1 MQHKCPIGNRAYA
14 SMKHVPLIML
24 LVGLLVGCNSLPT
37 NTERG
42 PDGTI
47 VYKVPVETSE
57 PGGRIEVNGESIGTA
72 PLILKIYGDPDGT
85 FHSFGGYEFVVRAYP
100 PEANRPP
107 LTKVYKTGALFAAE
121 DKIPEKIYFDFGAR
135 PATPSKP

>member
-1 MQHKCPIGNRAYA
+1 MLFP
-14 SMKHVPLIML
+14 VL
-24 LVGLLVGCNSLPT
+24 LVACNSVPT

-57 PGGRIEVNGESIGTA
+57 QDARIEVNGESIGTA

-100 PEANRPP
+100 PQANRPP

-121 DKIPEKIYFDFGAR
+121 DKVPDKIYFDFGPKLR
-135 PATPSKP
+135 TPANP